1 MDNLSIS
8 TSTPRTHRARKR
20 FGQNFL
26 VDAGALSEIA
36 DLAGTAAEGDLV
48 LEVGP
53 GRGVLTAELLARL
66 SHLVAI
72 EIDRDLVRL
81 LKGRFEKSSL
91 RIIEGDVLDLDL
103 VALLEEERKKRL
115 VVVGNLPFNI
125 STPVLFRLLDHA
137 SRIDRAIL
145 TLQKEVAERV
155 VASPGSKSYGLISV
169 LLRTRARGRICLDI
183 PSKAFRPRPEVD
195 AAVVELS
202 FSGEWRFPVLNE
214 AVFDSV
220 ARAAF
225 GQRRKMLRNAL
236 RSLPPL
242 LTANSGDGRYLA
254 DAELEAAAMTAGI
267 DLTRRGETLEPEEFA
282 ILSDALVRAAEA
294 DAR

>member
-1 MDNLSIS
+1 MDNLSS
-8 TSTPRTHRARKR
+8 GSTPRTHRARKR

-26 VDAGALSEIA
+26 IDAGALSQIA
-36 DLAGTAAEGDLV
+36 DLAGTTAEGDLV

-53 GRGVLTAELLARL
+53 GRGALTVELLARL
-66 SHLVAI
+66 PRLVAI

-81 LKGRFEKSSL
+81 LTGRFEQSPL

-103 VALLEEERKKRL
+103 VALLEEERKQRL

-125 STPVLFRLLDHA
+125 SSPVLFRLLDHA

-155 VASPGSKSYGLISV
+155 VASPGSKSYGLITV
-169 LLRTRARGRICLDI
+169 LLRTRAQGRICLDI
-183 PSKAFRPRPEVD
+183 PSKAFRPRPKVD

-202 FSGEWRFPVLNE
+202 FSGETRFPVLNE

-220 ARAAF
+220 VRAAF

-242 LTANSGDGRYLA
+242 PTTNSEEGRYLTE
-254 DAELEAAAMTAGI
+254 AELEAAATTVGI
-267 DLTRRGETLEPEEFA
+267 DLTRRAETLEAEEFA
-282 ILSDALVRAAEA
+282 GLSDALVRAAEA